1 MKKKTEHPKQ
11 SDLTTPQLAIS
22 ELEGSFY
29 GNGIDNNENLINALK
44 ANPFA
49 KSLLESY
56 AHNEKG
62 FVFDIAKS
70 AQLAFLSEIVENK
83 NDNGVS
89 YQKIINPKIAF
100 LDVATFNTYSKRGL
114 LGTAKIT
121 VLHNPEK
128 EFVTTEGEKLKV
140 VNNKFIQTL

>member
-1 MKKKTEHPKQ
+1 MKKKTELPKQ
-11 SDLTTPQLAIS
+11 SDLTTPQLLIK

-29 GNGIDNNENLINALK
+29 GNSNDNNESLINALK
-44 ANPFA
+44 SNPFA

-56 AHNEKG
+56 PHNEKG
-62 FVFDIAKS
+62 FVFDIAK
-70 AQLAFLSEIVENK
+70 AGQLAYLSETVENK

-89 YQKIINPKIAF
+89 YQKVINPKITF
-100 LDVATFNTYSKRGL
+100 LDVETFNTYSRRGL

-128 EFVTTEGEKLKV
+128 EFVTTEGEKYIV
-140 VNNKFIQTL
+140 TNKSFIQTL